1 MYVCTHG
8 YDFLEQKD
16 TKHTGKRKRYKKRSP
31 GEIRH
36 RCAEVLF
43 RQGCTQ
49 HTSQQWVLTEGVKCC
64 QPGKLIRDFVPR
76 AFTWELASP
85 KCNLQTP
92 RRKAGVQQKPYYL
105 HNEFRHSDWHH
116 LGDETLPHPSS
127 QMPVRGQLCNQSYF
141 QQTSKSFNVHLI

>member
-8 YDFLEQKD
+8 YDCLEQKD

-43 RQGCTQ
+43 QRGCTQ
-49 HTSQQWVLTEGVKCC
+49 HTSQQWVLTVDVKCC

-76 AFTWELASP
+76 AFTWEPAWP

-105 HNEFRHSDWHH
+105 HNEFRHSDWHY
-116 LGDETLPHPSS
+116 LGWWDPS
-127 QMPVRGQLCNQSYF
+127 
-141 QQTSKSFNVHLI
+141 TSKLPDASQGPTLQSILLPTDQQIL